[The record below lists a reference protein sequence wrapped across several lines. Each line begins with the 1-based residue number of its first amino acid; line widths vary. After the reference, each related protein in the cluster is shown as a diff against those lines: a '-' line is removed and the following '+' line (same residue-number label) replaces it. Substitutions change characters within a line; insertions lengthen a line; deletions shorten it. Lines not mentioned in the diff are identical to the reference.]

1 MTERTRGSALSFTS
15 AADALHDEELER
27 TRGFLRIGWLVAVGA
42 IIAVWRLPGN
52 RQLASVLA
60 IAILATSTAS
70 VVVYR
75 TLHRTNRYRQATM
88 TALALACSGC
98 GLLAVVY
105 AGLYSAAPIVVAL
118 GIYFFCR
125 TENRPAAIVVLV
137 AAAGSHAVFAVLVL
151 SGVVDDPG
159 FTPPRSNVS
168 LEARIAGQFCVQFG
182 YALAFWLARSTRA
195 ASLRAIDEL
204 QRATRVAGMRLAQVD
219 EARDDLD
226 RALKIGGPGRFTG
239 TVVGSWELGNVL
251 GRGGMGE
258 VYEAAHVDTGAPA
271 AVKLLRREMMID
283 RHHVERFFREVLAVS
298 ALESPHVVR
307 VLEAAGP
314 EDTVA
319 FLAMERLHGET
330 LGTVLREAGQLDPET
345 LIELTRQLA
354 IVLDLARTTG
364 VVHRDI
370 KPHNVF
376 RSADGTW
383 KLLDF
388 GVAVLGDNTGTLTQG
403 GVIGTPGY
411 MAPEQARGETVD
423 HRADLYALGALLYR
437 CLTGR
442 VPFMGNDVPALLYSM
457 VHNMPVRPGA
467 IVTVS
472 RDVERFFV
480 IALAKRRTERFQT
493 AADLHEAL
501 VAAFADQLSAR
512 LRAAADALTRQHPWR
527 EIDESPT
534 RPLAPGTP

>member
-1 MTERTRGSALSFTS
+1 MKGI

-27 TRGFLRIGWLVAVGA
+27 TRRFLRIGWLVAACA
-42 IIAVWRLPGN
+42 IVAAWRLPGN
-52 RQLASVLA
+52 RELALVLA
-60 IAILATSTAS
+60 IAILATTVAS
-70 VVVYR
+70 MLVYR
-75 TLHRTNRYRQATM
+75 TLYRTNRYRQTTM

-98 GLLAVVY
+98 GFLANMY
-105 AGLYSAAPIVVAL
+105 AGIYTAAPIIVAL

-125 TENRPAAIVVLV
+125 TENRAAAYAVFVFS
-137 AAAGSHAVFAVLVL
+137 AGSHLVFAILVL
-151 SGVVDDPG
+151 ARVLDDNG
-159 FTPPRSNVS
+159 FAPPRSTLS
-168 LEARIAGQFCVQFG
+168 IEGRIAGQFGVQFG

-195 ASLRAIDEL
+195 ASLRSMVEL
-204 QRATRVAGMRLAQVD
+204 HRATKIAGMRLAQVD

-258 VYEAAHVDTGAPA
+258 VYEAKHVDTAAPA
-271 AVKLLRREMMID
+271 AVKLLRREMMVD
-283 RHHVERFFREVLAVS
+283 RHHVERFLREVLAVS

-314 EDTVA
+314 DDAVA
-319 FLAMERLHGET
+319 FLAMERLRGET
-330 LGTVLREAGQLDPET
+330 LGAVLREAGTLDRET
-345 LIELTRQLA
+345 LLELTRQLA
-354 IVLDLARTTG
+354 MVLDLARETG
-364 VVHRDI
+364 VVHRDL

-376 RSADGTW
+376 RSIDGTW

-388 GVAVLGDNTGTLTQG
+388 GVAVLGDHTGTLTQG

-411 MAPEQARGETVD
+411 MAPEQARGESVD

-437 CLTGR
+437 CVTGR
-442 VPFMGNDVPALLYSM
+442 MPFTGKDTPAMLYAM
-457 VHNMPVRPGA
+457 VHNMPIRPGA
-467 IVTVS
+467 IVPVS
-472 RDVERFFV
+472 RDVERFFA

-493 AADLHEAL
+493 AVELHAAL
-501 VAAFADQLSAR
+501 IAAFANELSAAHR
-512 LRAAADALTRQHPWR
+512 VAADALTRQRPWR

-534 RPLAPGTP
+534 RPLA